1 MQSHSNADKDEIKK
15 FEELANQWW
24 DKNSDLKTLHD
35 INPLRLKFINDR
47 CALDNKTVVDVG
59 CGGGILSES
68 MAKLGAKVTGIDLA
82 QASLAVAKLHQTQ
95 SHVEIDYQLIAVED
109 LAAQQPLSFD
119 VVTCMELL
127 EHVPDPAAVISACA
141 ALAKAGGSLFF
152 STLNRTPLSYLQAI
166 IGAEYLL
173 RLLPIGTHDYAK
185 FIKPSELTQWARA
198 TGLEIQEIK
207 GMSYN
212 PLTQFYG
219 LTTKPQV
226 NYLVFAQKPQD
237 QYA

>member
-47 CALDNKTVVDVG
+47 CTLDGKTVVDVG